1 MNYLTYIFRFLYRI
15 RYWLILCPLLVALIV
30 YVKLGSAPRKYSSTS
45 TIYTGIV
52 SGYDIESGQ
61 GQKQDWNIIN
71 NAVDNL
77 INIITSQ
84 TTLKNVSMQLYA
96 QDLSYGQPDRD
107 NSYMT
112 ARSYRILEN
121 KTPQEVLDLVDRTDD
136 SVTLA
141 NLWRYEQRD
150 RENHVYG
157 MFLWNHRHYSYDAL
171 RKIKVKRLGSSDML
185 EVSYTNDDPGIVYN
199 TLLLLNQEF
208 VRQYRDLRFG
218 ETNDVIA
225 YFEKELARV
234 NRELH
239 DQEDSLTQYNVA
251 NHIIH
256 YDEQTRHIAA
266 LTRDYELKLQ
276 DILLDYNSSRQQIE
290 TIEKKIEPLKTFRN
304 NALFLQ
310 KLHEISDRHYQIAAA
325 EAFQTDSLPKVQT
338 PGRAQTHRLKFELDS
353 LSRDLQQ
360 ITADIALQQYTK
372 EGLSTPSMISEWL
385 NAVLLFEQS
394 SAKLEVMKAQ
404 KEKLDRQYELFSPIG
419 STLNRKERNIQ
430 FLKENYLSILH
441 ALNSAR
447 LKQKSLQM
455 SSATL
460 KIINPPV
467 LPLSPEPS
475 KRKLMVITAFLGTLF
490 FILGFFILLELL
502 DRTLRDKIRTE
513 RITGGR
519 VLGAFPGAGTLRARR
534 YTRTYQQAAARY
546 LSNAVLNYFRPESPN
561 VINVLSTEPGDGK
574 SLITEQLAAHMRE
587 TGLAV
592 RVVSWNRD
600 FNPDS
605 KEFLLAHR
613 LGDFARDR
621 SGDTPLADADVVL
634 VEYPPLARC
643 SVPKDLLRSAALNLM
658 VVRANRVW
666 KDTDQTL
673 FDKTV
678 ALSDQ
683 TPVML
688 YLNKARRE
696 VVETF
701 TGLLPPYSRLRKLG
715 YRFYQFGFTSV
726 DR

>member
-15 RYWLILCPLLVALIV
+15 RYWLMLGPLLVALIV
-30 YVKLGSAPRKYSSTS
+30 YLKLGSAPRKYTSTS

-61 GQKQDWNIIN
+61 GQKQDWNVIN

-96 QDLSYGQPDRD
+96 QDLSYGNPERD
-107 NSYMT
+107 NNYLT
-112 ARSYRILEN
+112 ARSYRIL
-121 KTPQEVLDLVDRTDD
+121 KGRTPQEVLDLVDRSDD
-136 SVTLA
+136 SVTLQR
-141 NLWRYEQRD
+141 LWRYEQRD

-171 RKIKVKRLGSSDML
+171 RKVKVKRLGSSDML
-185 EVSYTNDDPGIVYN
+185 ELSYTNDDPGIVYN
-199 TLLLLNQEF
+199 TLLLLNREF

-225 YFEKELARV
+225 YFERELARV

-239 DQEDSLTQYNVA
+239 DQEDSLTEYNVA

-290 TIEKKIEPLKTFRN
+290 TIEQRIEPLKTFRN

-310 KLHEISDRHYQIAAA
+310 KLHEISDRHYQIAAE
-325 EAFQTDSLPKVQT
+325 EAFQSDTVPKLQT
-338 PGRAQTHRLKFELDS
+338 PARAQTNRLKFELDS

-360 ITADIALQQYTK
+360 ITSDIALQQYTK

-394 SAKLEVMKAQ
+394 SAKLEVMKSQ

-419 STLNRKERNIQ
+419 STLNRKERNIE
-430 FLKENYLSILH
+430 FLKQNYLSILH

-467 LPLSPEPS
+467 LPLAPEPS
-475 KRKLMVITAFLGTLF
+475 KRKLMVVTAFLGTLF

-519 VLGAFPGAGTLRARR
+519 VLGAFPGAGRLRARR
-534 YTRTYQQAAARY
+534 YARLYRQAAARY
-546 LSNAVLNYFRPESPN
+546 LSNAVLNYFGSKGPN
-561 VINVLSTEPGDGK
+561 VINLLSTEQGDGK
-574 SLITEQLAAHMRE
+574 SFVAEQLAAHMRE
-587 TGLAV
+587 QGLCV
-592 RVVSWNRD
+592 HLLSWNRD
-600 FNPDS
+600 FNPES
-605 KEFLLAHR
+605 KEFLLARR
-613 LGDFARDR
+613 LGDFAADTA
-621 SGDTPLADADVVL
+621 GETPLADADVVL
-634 VEYPPLARC
+634 VEYPPLSRC
-643 SVPKDLLRSAALNLM
+643 SVPKELLRSASLNLM
-658 VVRANRVW
+658 IVRANRVW
-666 KDTDQTL
+666 KDTDQL
-673 FDKTV
+673 LYDQTV
-678 ALSDQ
+678 ALSGP
-683 TPVML
+683 TPVLL

-701 TGLLPPYSRLRKLG
+701 TGLLPPYSRLRRLG

-726 DR
+726 EH

>member
-1 MNYLTYIFRFLYRI
+1 
-15 RYWLILCPLLVALIV
+15 
-30 YVKLGSAPRKYSSTS
+30 
-45 TIYTGIV
+45 
-52 SGYDIESGQ
+52 
-61 GQKQDWNIIN
+61 
-71 NAVDNL
+71 
-77 INIITSQ
+77 
-84 TTLKNVSMQLYA
+84 
-96 QDLSYGQPDRD
+96 
-107 NSYMT
+107 
-112 ARSYRILEN
+112 
-121 KTPQEVLDLVDRTDD
+121 
-136 SVTLA
+136 
-141 NLWRYEQRD
+141 
-150 RENHVYG
+150 
-157 MFLWNHRHYSYDAL
+157 
-171 RKIKVKRLGSSDML
+171 
-185 EVSYTNDDPGIVYN
+185 
-199 TLLLLNQEF
+199 
-208 VRQYRDLRFG
+208 
-218 ETNDVIA
+218 
-225 YFEKELARV
+225 
-234 NRELH
+234 
-239 DQEDSLTQYNVA
+239 
-251 NHIIH
+251 
-256 YDEQTRHIAA
+256 
-266 LTRDYELKLQ
+266 
-276 DILLDYNSSRQQIE
+276 
-290 TIEKKIEPLKTFRN
+290 
-304 NALFLQ
+304 
-310 KLHEISDRHYQIAAA
+310 
-325 EAFQTDSLPKVQT
+325 
-338 PGRAQTHRLKFELDS
+338 
-353 LSRDLQQ
+353 
-360 ITADIALQQYTK
+360 
-372 EGLSTPSMISEWL
+372 
-385 NAVLLFEQS
+385 
-394 SAKLEVMKAQ
+394 
-404 KEKLDRQYELFSPIG
+404 
-419 STLNRKERNIQ
+419 
-430 FLKENYLSILH
+430 
-441 ALNSAR
+441 
-447 LKQKSLQM
+447 M

-475 KRKLMVITAFLGTLF
+475 KRKLMVVTAFLGTLF

-643 SVPKDLLRSAALNLM
+643 SVPKELLRSAALNLM

-678 ALSDQ
+678 ALSDE

>member
-30 YVKLGSAPRKYSSTS
+30 YIKLGSAPRKYTSTS

-61 GQKQDWNIIN
+61 GQKQDWNVIN

-96 QDLSYGQPDRD
+96 QDLTYGDPERD

-112 ARSYRILEN
+112 ARSYRIL
-121 KTPQEVLDLVDRTDD
+121 KGRTPQDVLDLVDRSDD
-136 SVTLA
+136 SVTLQ

-171 RKIKVKRLGSSDML
+171 KKVKVKRLGSSDML
-185 EVSYTNDDPGIVYN
+185 ELSYTNDDPGIVYN

-218 ETNDVIA
+218 ETNNVIA
-225 YFEKELARV
+225 YFERELARV

-239 DQEDSLTQYNVA
+239 EQEDSLTDYNVT

-290 TIEKKIEPLKTFRN
+290 TIEQKIEPLKTFRN

-310 KLHEISDRHYQIAAA
+310 KLHQISDRHYQIAAA
-325 EAFQTDSLPKVQT
+325 EAFQSDSVPLLQT
-338 PGRAQTHRLKFELDS
+338 PSRTQTHRLKFELDS

-360 ITADIALQQYTK
+360 ITSDIALQQYTK
-372 EGLSTPSMISEWL
+372 EGLSTSSMINEWL

-394 SAKLEVMKAQ
+394 SAKLEVMKSQ
-404 KEKLDRQYELFSPIG
+404 KEKLDKQYELFSPIG
-419 STLNRKERNIQ
+419 STLNRKERNIE
-430 FLKENYLSILH
+430 FLKQNYLSILH

-467 LPLSPEPS
+467 LPLAPEPS
-475 KRKLMVITAFLGTLF
+475 KRKLMVVTAFLGTLF
-490 FILGFFILLELL
+490 FVLGFFILLELL
-502 DRTLRDKIRTE
+502 DRTLRDKIRSE

-534 YTRTYQQAAARY
+534 YVRIYQQAAARY
-546 LSNAVLNYFRPESPN
+546 LSNAVFNYFRSDGPN
-561 VINVLSTEPGDGK
+561 VINMLSTEPGDGK
-574 SLITEQLAAHMRE
+574 SLVAEQLAAHMRE
-587 TGLAV
+587 QGLAV
-592 RVVSWNRD
+592 RVLSWNRD
-600 FNPDS
+600 FNPES

-613 LGDFARDR
+613 LEDFAADAA
-621 SGDTPLADADVVL
+621 GETPLADADVVL
-634 VEYPPLARC
+634 VEYPPLSRC
-643 SVPKDLLRSAALNLM
+643 SVPKELLRSASLNLM
-658 VVRANRVW
+658 IVRANRVW
-666 KDTDQTL
+666 KDTDQL
-673 FDKTV
+673 LYDKAV
-678 ALSDQ
+678 DLSGP
-683 TPVML
+683 TPVLL

-701 TGLLPPYSRLRKLG
+701 TGLLPPYSRLRRLG

-726 DR
+726 ER